1 MLRAMRRGL
10 ETGLRRLLTGHKGGN
25 PGYSQGAAYGLPRQ
39 FPTLPTPDLRSTTPA
54 SDPTTHVTRR
64 IVLDSTQSR
73 MSELVETSFNR
84 IATKIKIKTPD
95 MARITS
101 RSQLISLTAARFFT
115 EPRGRWIF
123 RGHADTH
130 HKLIPSV
137 GRGGH
142 SSRDRSK
149 YERSLFDIFRREA
162 CAYLASVPETEWEWL
177 SLAQHHGLP

>member
-1 MLRAMRRGL
+1 
-10 ETGLRRLLTGHKGGN
+10 
-25 PGYSQGAAYGLPRQ
+25 
-39 FPTLPTPDLRSTTPA
+39 
-54 SDPTTHVTRR
+54 
-64 IVLDSTQSR
+64 

-101 RSQLISLTAARFFT
+101 VSQLISLTAARFFT

-149 YERSLFDIFRREA
+149 YGRSLFDIFRREA

-177 SLAQHHGLP
+177 SLAQHHGLPTRLLDWTHNPLAALYFAVLEWPDTDGTVFALRAVTKASEDIRQTSPFKIDRPVKYFPNLVTPRLRAQ